1 MIYRLVVGL
10 EVCLNR
16 GRPMSFPAD
25 YAGLDELIPYEVC
38 TANTGLRT
46 VKNVPSGKAFFVGNY
61 LV

>member
-1 MIYRLVVGL
+1 
-10 EVCLNR
+10 
-16 GRPMSFPAD
+16 MSIPAD

-46 VKNVPSGKAFFVGNY
+46 VKNVPSGNANFVGNY